1 MAVSRSFATVVHA
14 VIHRHS
20 STQAKSESVQR
31 ILDVAGDIFVWHRLE
46 DVSMSTIAQL
56 AHCSTA
62 TLYQAFGSKENLFVS
77 AMGHRLE
84 QSVPTVREPLRQAGL
99 AALLHIVRVRVET
112 VSTPPN
118 RALFRAL
125 CRQPDLMQRPIN
137 EIMKRVRQRFID
149 LLDPQIRVAVE
160 EGLLRP
166 LPQAV
171 ISNAIMGLSVYEAS
185 QTSLLFADDDSASPA
200 QILRNT
206 FLPLVSEKG
215 ADVLE
220 QYLFEL
226 EGAADAR
233 RQ

>member
-1 MAVSRSFATVVHA
+1 MTE
-14 VIHRHS
+14 
-20 STQAKSESVQR
+20 AKGESVQR

-77 AMGHRLE
+77 AMGHRLDR
-84 QSVPTVREPLRQAGL
+84 SVPSVQEPLHAGFV
-99 AALLHIVRVRVET
+99 ALLHIVRVRIET

-125 CRQPDLMQRPIN
+125 CRQPELMQRPIN

-149 LLDPQIRVAVE
+149 LLDPQIRVAIE

-185 QTSLLFADDDSASPA
+185 QTSLLFGNDDSASLA
-200 QILRNT
+200 QTLRQT

-215 ADVLE
+215 AEVLDR
-220 QYLFEL
+220 YLRTL
-226 EGAADAR
+226 EGTQRPGASSGSS
-233 RQ
+233 